1 MQYQIIQPPEPSI
14 GLWLQVL
21 RLPNL
26 TMMFVLQFLVY
37 NYILEAWAEA
47 VRIPLYLN
55 FTNFILVSISS
66 ALIGGGG
73 YLINDYYDQQIDEIN
88 HPKQRFI
95 GKGINP
101 TDAIRGYI
109 ALNAVAIVLVAI
121 LIPHYPYLFLLHLG
135 CIALLF
141 LYARYLKA
149 LPLVGNLVIALLC
162 SILALEM
169 LLPDY
174 FFNPKLLHD
183 KDFYTPYYQI
193 VARKF
198 AAFVGIATF
207 LRELAKDIEDIRG
220 DSIGGRK
227 TLAIMLGWVRTKY
240 VLALLSF
247 IFSLFLGW
255 FSWQSWQQ
263 AAHYSAIYIGWGLC
277 IPLLIVSVL
286 ILRCKESNDFSRIS
300 KILKIYFGFGM
311 GWLFFF
317 ES

>member
-1 MQYQIIQPPEPSI
+1 MQYQIIPPPEPSI

-37 NYILEAWAEA
+37 NYILEAWAAA

-55 FTNFILVSISS
+55 FTNFILVSLSS

-95 GKGINP
+95 GKGISP
-101 TDAIRGYI
+101 KDAIRGYI
-109 ALNAVAIVLVAI
+109 ALNVVAMVLVAI

-162 SILALEM
+162 SILTLEI

-198 AAFVGIATF
+198 AVFVAVATF

-227 TLAIMLGWVRTKY
+227 TLAIMLGWIRAKY
-240 VLALLSF
+240 VLATLSLL
-247 IFSLFLGW
+247 FSLFLGW

-277 IPLLIVSVL
+277 IPLFIVSLL
-286 ILRCKESNDFSRIS
+286 IFRCKESNDFTRIS

-317 ES
+317 DS